1 VNNPPSQRVSKRW
14 LAGRVVCN
22 SFLWQITTVS
32 FCSLKNSY
40 FAHRPTVDSD
50 SVELRLVWYNSRTA
64 KSVYRKI
71 CLLQNRGTAKSVE
84 RMKC

>member
-14 LAGRVVCN
+14 LAGRDVCN

-40 FAHRPTVDSD
+40 FAHRPTS
-50 SVELRLVWYNSRTA
+50 SLVGIENDTD
-64 KSVYRKI
+64 
-71 CLLQNRGTAKSVE
+71 L
-84 RMKC
+84 